1 MIIKQ
6 IVLKQIKMRK
16 MRYYIIAIFF
26 IMIFG
31 FCKNQQTKKDTEKI
45 SLKELFSFP
54 VVSPSSIAFGK
65 DSIMQLQI
73 LEDGGETYYTYTR
86 YFIENRHDS
95 IVFSDRQTDL
105 TKQLA
110 GTLGLRMQK
119 ADIFFN
125 DILSPSI
132 DYSLSD
138 LIGEDTLKKTALAC
152 VNVLSQKKDGYN
164 YSICNGLCKN
174 ILIYDSINKHS
185 SVIDLFDNY
194 TSVKSFFLYDITRD
208 NKPELIIFSDSPIVR
223 KQKIIIVNIFFI
235 EGIMGH

>member
-1 MIIKQ
+1 MKYLTIT
-6 IVLKQIKMRK
+6 
-16 MRYYIIAIFF
+16 IFF

-31 FCKNQQTKKDTEKI
+31 FCKNQGLKKDIEKI

-65 DSIMQLQI
+65 DSIMELQT
-73 LEDGGETYYTYTR
+73 LDDGGKTYYTYTR
-86 YFIENRHDS
+86 YLIENRLDS

-110 GTLGLRMQK
+110 RTLTLRMQK
-119 ADIFFN
+119 SDIFFN
-125 DILSPSI
+125 DILSPLI
-132 DYSLSD
+132 NYSVTD
-138 LIGEDTLKKTALAC
+138 VIGNDTLKKTALTC
-152 VNVLSQKKDGYN
+152 DDVLSQKKDGYH

-194 TSVKSFFLYDITRD
+194 TSVRSFFLYDITRD

-223 KQKIIIVNIFFI
+223 KQKIIIVNIFSI
-235 EGIMGH
+235 EGIRGTVSN